1 MQAHIN
7 FSANLRHFLEAFS
20 LPEPAPAPDEIYGAG
35 ELGCQ
40 PGDDYLYLGCRYVRD
55 LTRDVLVR
63 EDLQLGNAW
72 RKI

>member
-1 MQAHIN
+1 MQAHLN

-20 LPEPAPAPDEIYGAG
+20 LPEPDAAPDEIYGAG

-55 LTRDVLVR
+55 QTRDVLVR
-63 EDLQLGNAW
+63 EDLQPINAW
-72 RKI
+72 RNI